1 MHFFYLNSIEVYAKT
16 AIYTAPAILFIVSII
31 RMIELWLKNGDKR
44 RKEIIK
50 RIDDESM
57 VLVDMAM
64 PKSCHECCCYDVDYQ
79 RCVIASQGIP
89 SRYHYDGSVRPEWCP
104 IKEDVLW
111 KLK

>member
-1 MHFFYLNSIEVYAKT
+1 MNFFYLNSIEVYAKT
-16 AIYTAPAILFIVSII
+16 LIYAAPAALFIVSII
-31 RMIELWLKNGDKR
+31 RMIEFLLENRDKR

-50 RIDDESM
+50 KIDESM

>member
-1 MHFFYLNSIEVYAKT
+1 MNFFGLNSIEIYAK
-16 AIYTAPAILFIVSII
+16 ALIYFAPVVLFIVSII
-31 RMIELWLKNGDKR
+31 RMIEFLLGNSDKR

-50 RIDDESM
+50 KIDESM

>member
-1 MHFFYLNSIEVYAKT
+1 MNFFYSNSIEIYAK
-16 AIYTAPAILFIVSII
+16 ALIYSAPVALFIVSII
-31 RMIELWLKNGDKR
+31 RMIEFLLGNSDKR

-50 RIDDESM
+50 KIDESM
-57 VLVDMAM
+57 VLVDMTM

-89 SRYHYDGSVRPEWCP
+89 SRYYYDGSVRPEWCP